1 MILKTLPTLVVDNMR
16 YTSTFIFEKK
26 NKHIRNSG
34 TGEER
39 ATNQSFLKPKD
50 RRLNKTKQKKK
61 KKKRL
66 FTKLET
72 RSELYSYGFS

>member
-1 MILKTLPTLVVDNMR
+1 MILKTLPTIVVDNMR

-39 ATNQSFLKPKD
+39 ATNPSFLQSKD
-50 RRLNKTKQKKK
+50 RRFNIT
-61 KKKRL
+61 
-66 FTKLET
+66 
-72 RSELYSYGFS
+72 